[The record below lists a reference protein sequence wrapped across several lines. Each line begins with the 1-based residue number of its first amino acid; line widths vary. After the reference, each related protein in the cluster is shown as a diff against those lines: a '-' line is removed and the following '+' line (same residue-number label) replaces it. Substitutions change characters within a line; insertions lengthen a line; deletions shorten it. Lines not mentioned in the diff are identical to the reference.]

1 MIKTEICGEDFDIGA
16 LTEEVRNRLSGAIVT
31 FVGVV
36 RDDGVKA
43 LEYESY
49 EEMAEKKLNELARE
63 VKERFRLN
71 DVVIVHRT
79 GRLEVGENVVF
90 IAVSASHRTD
100 AFEGCR
106 HIIDTIKETVP
117 IWKED
122 LK

>member
-31 FVGVV
+31 FVGMV

-63 VKERFRLN
+63 AKERFKLN

-90 IAVSASHRTD
+90 IAVSAPHRAE